1 MPQEILL
8 NEIKELGNEISRNR
22 VLNSNNPIYT
32 VDKNEVKEW
41 FQKIENFTENENIEY
56 FKERLEFFINENKS
70 CLDTEFSVI
79 DESIFQ
85 RMRQEFREC
94 FINTN
99 YFEEN

>member
-8 NEIKELGNEISRNR
+8 NEIKELGNEISRNK
-22 VLNSNNPIYT
+22 VLNSDNPIYT

-41 FQKIENFTENENIEY
+41 FRKIENFTENENAEE
-56 FKERLEFFINENKS
+56 FKERLEVFINENKS
-70 CLDTEFSVI
+70 YLGTQFSVI
-79 DESIFQ
+79 DENIFQ

-99 YFEEN
+99 YFWEH